1 MVVGTCELAK
11 ELVNQE
17 LLIFYRYE
25 GCKRYQMPFGVV
37 KET

>member
-11 ELVNQE
+11 KLVNQE
-17 LLIFYRYE
+17 LLIFFKYY

>member
-17 LLIFYRYE
+17 LLIFLDIRDAKDIKCPLE
-25 GCKRYQMPFGVV
+25 W
-37 KET
+37 